1 MFLAPV
7 FLLNFQCDT
16 VLCFEYF
23 LKDGT
28 WYSAHALKSF

>member
-7 FLLNFQCDT
+7 FLLNFQYDAG
-16 VLCFEYF
+16 LYFESS
-23 LKDGT
+23 LKYGT